1 MGVMGRLEWQGHVSR
16 QRRPHPAK
24 VARASGQGAAPGS
37 PVTGTSVNG
46 AVTLFPCAERD
57 CSLQSSSRFC
67 LCEFP
72 LLTPSPSDYVWPTA
86 QVTGYPRCPV
96 QSPLAFKGK
105 QKPRVREPVPGSN
118 PVPCFVRGRRRRV
131 CNGPAFVCLLLG
143 LTSPRKPVY
152 FCFPLKDK
160 GLVLPLEG
168 KLTISVIPL
177 AIQGSV
183 TFRGAAA
190 ES

>member
-1 MGVMGRLEWQGHVSR
+1 MGVTGRLEWQGHVSR

-37 PVTGTSVNG
+37 PLTGTSVNG

-57 CSLQSSSRFC
+57 CSLQSSSRFAA
-67 LCEFP
+67 EFP
-72 LLTPSPSDYVWPTA
+72 PLTPA
-86 QVTGYPRCPV
+86 QVTRYPRCPV
-96 QSPLAFKGK
+96 RSPLEFKGK
-105 QKPRVREPVPGSN
+105 QKPRVRETVPGSN
-118 PVPCFVRGRRRRV
+118 PVPCFVRGHRRRV
-131 CNGPAFVCLLLG
+131 CNDPAFVCLLLG
-143 LTSPRKPVY
+143 LTYPMKPVY